1 MTSADGERG
10 AQPAAHRPVAI
21 EKPSGPRSPKGART
35 RSRLLT
41 AAKEIFEEN
50 GFLEARISD
59 ISERAGLSHGSFYH
73 YFESKEEIFREVAR
87 DQEDQLSSHSIVD
100 SGLLVS
106 SAHVTMRQR
115 LAESNRR
122 YLAEYRDEAGIM
134 GVIEQ
139 VSRYD
144 DEVRRARLVQQEI
157 YTKQTEEAIRRLQR
171 SGLADPELDP
181 VMAASA
187 LTAMVTRFAE
197 MWFVQG
203 QVDFDFDAGAEQL
216 TRLCMNA
223 LQLRDKTAAL
233 PDQASG

>member
-1 MTSADGERG
+1 MTSAGDPRRTQPG
-10 AQPAAHRPVAI
+10 AGAPAAA
-21 EKPSGPRSPKGART
+21 EKPIGPRSPKGART
-35 RSRLLT
+35 RSRLLD
-41 AAKEIFEEN
+41 AAKEIFEET

-87 DQEDQLSSHSIVD
+87 AQEDQLSSRSIID
-100 SGLLVS
+100 SGLLD
-106 SAHVTMRQR
+106 SAAHATMRQR

-144 DEVRRARLVQQEI
+144 DEVRRARLAQQAI
-157 YTKQTEEAIRRLQR
+157 YTKQTEDAIRRLQR
-171 SGLADPELDP
+171 QGRADPELDP

-203 QVDFDFDAGAEQL
+203 QLDFDFEAGADQL

-223 LQLRDKTAAL
+223 LQLRDKAAGTRH
-233 PDQASG
+233 QRSG